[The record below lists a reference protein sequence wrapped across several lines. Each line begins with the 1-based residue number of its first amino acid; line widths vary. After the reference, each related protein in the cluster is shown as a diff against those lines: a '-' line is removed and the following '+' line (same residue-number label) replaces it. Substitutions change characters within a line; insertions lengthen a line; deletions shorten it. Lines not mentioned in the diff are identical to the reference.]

1 MAGEKR
7 TVTGKHGF
15 ETSHTIS
22 HLYISYFVLRVFNV
36 FMLSMHVLTQGVV

>member
-1 MAGEKR
+1 MAGETG

-22 HLYISYFVLRVFNV
+22 HVYISYFVLRVFKV
-36 FMLSMHVLTQGVV
+36 FMHSMHVLTQGVV